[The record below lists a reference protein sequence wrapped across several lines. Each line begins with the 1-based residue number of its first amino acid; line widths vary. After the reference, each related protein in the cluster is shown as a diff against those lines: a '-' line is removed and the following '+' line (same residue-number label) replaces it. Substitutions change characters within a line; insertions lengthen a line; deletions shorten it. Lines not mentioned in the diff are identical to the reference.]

1 MPGYYYLHDKSTNL
15 NKGLRI
21 LEKLHAR
28 PEDPTNVSAKEEF
41 IQIQAQIELER
52 AQDLGSIIS
61 LLRKPTY
68 RKRLLSGFFVLF
80 IAQTTGVLVVNNY
93 QVLLYNSLGLYGAL
107 PLLLYACFDTWASVM
122 NFINSLILDR
132 FGRIRI
138 LAIGVIGCALS
149 IVLEA
154 AMVGKY
160 AGTDNKVGN
169 GFGVLFLYVFVTF
182 YGGCMDVT
190 TYVYCSEIFPTRVR
204 AQGVGFSVSGLF
216 LTALIYTEAAPT
228 AFNNIGWK
236 YYLVFI
242 FIPLFCVIIL
252 IKYLPETKGL
262 TLEEVSQTINV
273 CAVEA
278 LENRPLTERF
288 RLLENLVMK
297 SLLTSVK

>member
-1 MPGYYYLHDKSTNL
+1 M
-15 NKGLRI
+15 
-21 LEKLHAR
+21 LENLHA
-28 PEDPTNVSAKEEF
+28 DPSDPDHVYAREEF

-52 AQDLGSIIS
+52 SENLGNIFS

-68 RKRLLSGFFVLF
+68 RKRLLCGFFVLF
-80 IAQTTGVLVVNNY
+80 IAQSTGVLVVNNY

-122 NFINSLILDR
+122 NFINTLILDR

-138 LAIGVIGCALS
+138 MAIGVIGCACC

-154 AMVGKY
+154 AMVAKY
-160 AGTDNKVGN
+160 AGTSNKVGN
-169 GFGVLFLYVFVTF
+169 GFGVFFIYLYVTF
-182 YGGCMDVT
+182 YGGCMDVS

-216 LTALIYTEAAPT
+216 LTALVYTQSAPT

-242 FIPLFCVIIL
+242 FIPLACVFIL
-252 IKYLPETKGL
+252 IKYCPETKGL
-262 TLEEVSQTINV
+262 TLEEVRSREEV
-273 CAVEA
+273 S
-278 LENRPLTERF
+278 RRH
-288 RLLENLVMK
+288 
-297 SLLTSVK
+297 

>member
-1 MPGYYYLHDKSTNL
+1 MS
-15 NKGLRI
+15 
-21 LEKLHAR
+21 AR
-28 PEDPTNVSAKEEF
+28 EEF

-52 AQDLGSIIS
+52 SENLGNIFS
-61 LLRKPTY
+61 LLRKPSY

-80 IAQTTGVLVVNNY
+80 IAQSTGVLVVNNY

-122 NFINSLILDR
+122 NFINTLILDR

-138 LAIGVIGCALS
+138 LAIGVVGCACS
-149 IVLEA
+149 IIVEA
-154 AMVGKY
+154 AMVARY
-160 AGTDNKVGN
+160 AGTNNKVGN
-169 GFGVLFLYVFVTF
+169 GFGVLFIYIFVTF
-182 YGGCMDVT
+182 YGGCMDVS

-216 LTALIYTEAAPT
+216 LTALVYTQSAPT

-252 IKYLPETKGL
+252 IRYLPETKGL
-262 TLEEVSQTINV
+262 TLEEVSG
-273 CAVEA
+273 
-278 LENRPLTERF
+278 
-288 RLLENLVMK
+288 
-297 SLLTSVK
+297 